1 MFRSCSTESYLAI
14 VLPNQSEY
22 KLVLSEFEC
31 ESLGLYEKISS
42 SAVEFN
48 Y

>member
-1 MFRSCSTESYLAI
+1 MFRSCSTESSLAI
-14 VLPNQSEY
+14 VLPNRSEY

-31 ESLGLYEKISS
+31 KSPGLYEKISS
-42 SAVEFN
+42 SALEFN